1 VIGFQYC
8 PGGQF
13 SATAFLQE
21 LEPGSQY
28 CPGGQLMGW
37 GCAAPLAAV
46 TTESAAIGAETAATI
61 AVRSNFDM
69 LVSCPEID
77 DFKPAGVGIH
87 PTTMR
92 SFSHP
97 RTVEVGASCAV
108 S

>member
-1 VIGFQYC
+1 
-8 PGGQF
+8 
-13 SATAFLQE
+13 
-21 LEPGSQY
+21 
-28 CPGGQLMGW
+28 MGW

-69 LVSCPEID
+69 LISCPKIN
-77 DFKPAGVGIH
+77 DFKPAGVGIQ

-92 SFSHP
+92 SRSQP
-97 RTVEVGASCAV
+97 RTVDVGASCAV